1 MEQHTVCFPQAV
13 FFCAAGRCYEK
24 KRRDCMRKIMV
35 LLMVFLLALPVSAVP
50 VPILMYHHFTW
61 EETGMPDHCSA
72 GAFREHLAALSEAGY
87 TSVTFKDLL
96 AYADG
101 IGELPEKPVLLT
113 ADDGYRSVVQIALP
127 LLREYG
133 MTMSAAVVGGR
144 MGAEDGIP
152 HFSMEEAAG
161 TGLELVSHTWNL
173 HGPGGDGVLNAD
185 GSLNPHFIADAAR
198 MRQMPELCQTVLVYP
213 CGRWSNGSE
222 AVAAA
227 MGYRITVTTEHG
239 IADIRRDE
247 PESLRCLPRI
257 CMGDTSGIPFVDTNG
272 QN

>member
-1 MEQHTVCFPQAV
+1 
-13 FFCAAGRCYEK
+13 
-24 KRRDCMRKIMV
+24 MRKILV
-35 LLMVFLLALPVSAVP
+35 LLMVFLLGLPVSAVP
-50 VPILMYHHFTW
+50 VPILMYHHFTE
-61 EETGMPDHCSA
+61 EETGLPDHCST
-72 GAFREHLAALSEAGY
+72 GAFRAHLKALSEAGY
-87 TSVTFKDLL
+87 TTVTFGDLL

-101 IGELPEKPVLLT
+101 RGELPEKPVLLT
-113 ADDGYRSVVQIALP
+113 ADDGYRSVLQIALP

-133 MTMSAAVVGGR
+133 MTMSAAVVGSR

-152 HFSMEEAAG
+152 HFSMEEAVG
-161 TGLELVSHTWNL
+161 SGLELVSHTWDL
-173 HGPGGDGVLNAD
+173 HGPEGYGVLNAD

-213 CGRWSNGSE
+213 CGRWSDDSE

-239 IADIRRDE
+239 IADIRRNE
-247 PESLRCLPRI
+247 PESLRGLPRI
-257 CMGDTSGIPFVDTNG
+257 CMGDASGIPFPDTNR